1 MTPQGGLG
9 SRSREKLAAILRDTQ
24 GTISPSQAARVL
36 RLSKTR
42 AAQLLAFWAS
52 RGWLSRVQRG
62 LYVPIRLESKT
73 SEGPLEDPWVVATAL
88 YSPCYIGG
96 WSAAEHWG
104 LTEQIFRSVLV
115 ITTKKPRGRK
125 RVLKGTSFI
134 LRSVGSKAMFGLKPI
149 WRSGVR
155 VQVSDPA
162 RTVIDMLSDPSLA
175 GGIRPA
181 TDILTILLKEHPKDA
196 DRLIDYAKRLGN
208 GATFKRLGFLLE
220 TLQLDRPSIV
230 AACQKQLT
238 MGYVR
243 LDPALPSQHLI
254 TAWRLWVPKA
264 WKSERS
270 ND

>member
-1 MTPQGGLG
+1 MVPQGGLG
-9 SRSREKLAAILRDTQ
+9 SRSREKLAAVLRDTQ
-24 GTISPSQAARVL
+24 GTISPSQAAGAL
-36 RLSKTR
+36 NLSKPR

-115 ITTKKPRGRK
+115 ITTKKPRSRK
-125 RVLKGTSFI
+125 RVLKGTSFV
-134 LRSVGSKAMFGLKPI
+134 LRSVGSKAMFGLKSV
-149 WRSGVR
+149 WRGPVR

-175 GGIRPA
+175 GGIRPVA
-181 TDILTILLKEHPKDA
+181 DMLTIFLKEHPKDA
-196 DRLIDYAKRLGN
+196 DRLIEYGKRLGN
-208 GATFKRLGFLLE
+208 GAVFKRLGFLLE
-220 TLQLDRPSIV
+220 FLRLDHPSLI
-230 AACQKQLT
+230 AACRKQLT
-238 MGYVR
+238 SGYVK
-243 LDPALPSQHLI
+243 LDPTLPSEHLI
-254 TAWRLWVPKA
+254 TTWRLWVPKA
-264 WKSERS
+264 WKPERA

>member
-1 MTPQGGLG
+1 VIPQGGLG
-9 SRSREKLAAILRDTQ
+9 SRSREKLAAVLRDAQ
-24 GTISPSQAARVL
+24 GTISPSQAARALKV
-36 RLSKTR
+36 SKPR

-62 LYVPIRLESKT
+62 LYVPIRLESRT
-73 SEGPLEDPWVVATAL
+73 SEGPLEDPWVATAL

-115 ITTKKPRGRK
+115 ITTKKPRHRK

-134 LRSVGSKAMFGLKPI
+134 LRSVGSKALFGLKPI
-149 WRSGVR
+149 WRGRVR

-162 RTVIDMLSDPSLA
+162 RTVIDLLSDPSLA

-181 TDILTILLKEHPKDA
+181 ADMLTIFLKEHPKDA
-196 DRLIDYAKRLGN
+196 DRLIEYAKLLGN
-208 GATFKRLGFLLE
+208 GAAFKRLGFLLE
-220 TLQLDRPSIV
+220 ALRLDQPSLV
-230 AACQKQLT
+230 AACRNQLT
-238 MGYVR
+238 SGYVK
-243 LDPALPSQHLI
+243 LDPALASQQLI
-254 TAWRLWVPKA
+254 TVWRLWVPNA
-264 WKSERS
+264 WKPERG

>member
-1 MTPQGGLG
+1 MKPRGGLG
-9 SRSREKLAAILRDTQ
+9 SRSREKLSAVLRDTQ
-24 GTISPSQAARVL
+24 GTISPSQTARAL
-36 RLSKTR
+36 DLSKPR
-42 AAQLLAFWAS
+42 AAKLLAFWAS

-88 YSPCYIGG
+88 FSPCYIGG

-115 ITTKKPRGRK
+115 ITTKKPRLRK

-134 LRSVGSKAMFGLKPI
+134 LRSVGSKALFGLKPI
-149 WRSGVR
+149 WRGGVR

-181 TDILTILLKEHPKDA
+181 ADMLTIFLKEHPKDA
-196 DRLIDYAKRLGN
+196 DQLIEYAKRLGN

-220 TLQLDRPSIV
+220 TLQLDRPSLV
-230 AACQKQLT
+230 AVCRKQLT
-238 MGYVR
+238 TGYVK
-243 LDPALPSQHLI
+243 LDPALPSPHLI
-254 TAWRLWVPKA
+254 TTWRLWVPKV
-264 WKSERS
+264 WKPVRG

>member
-1 MTPQGGLG
+1 MTPRGGLG
-9 SRSREKLAAILRDTQ
+9 SQSREKLAAVLRDTQ
-24 GTISPSQAARVL
+24 GTISPSQAASAL
-36 RLSKTR
+36 ELSKQR

-88 YSPCYIGG
+88 FSPCYVGG

-104 LTEQIFRSVLV
+104 LTEQIFRSVLIV
-115 ITTKKPRGRK
+115 TTKKPRQRK

-134 LRSVGSKAMFGLKPI
+134 LRSVGNEAMFGLKPV
-149 WRSGVR
+149 WRTGMR

-162 RTVIDMLSDPSLA
+162 RTIIDMLSDPTLA

-181 TDILTILLKEHPKDA
+181 ADMLTMLLKEFPKDA
-196 DRLIDYAKRLGN
+196 DRLIEYAKRLGN

-220 TLQLDRPSIV
+220 TLKLDRPLLV
-230 AACQKQLT
+230 GACRKLLT
-238 MGYVR
+238 SGYVK
-243 LDPALPSQHLI
+243 LDPALPSQHLM
-254 TAWRLWVPKA
+254 TAWRLWVPTA
-264 WKSERS
+264 WKPEGA
-270 ND
+270 NG

>member
-1 MTPQGGLG
+1 MPSQGGLG
-9 SRSREKLAAILRDTQ
+9 SRSREKLAAVLRDTQ
-24 GTISPSQAARVL
+24 GTISPSQAAGAL
-36 RLSKTR
+36 KLSKLR

-73 SEGPLEDPWVVATAL
+73 REGPLEDPWIVATAL
-88 YSPCYIGG
+88 YAPCYIGG

-115 ITTKKPRGRK
+115 ITTKKPRVRK
-125 RVLKGTSFI
+125 RILKGTTFL
-134 LRSVGSKAMFGLKPI
+134 LRSVISKAMFGLKPV

-181 TDILTILLKEHPKDA
+181 ADVLTELLKEHPKD
-196 DRLIDYAKRLGN
+196 IDQLFEYAKRLGN
-208 GATFKRLGFLLE
+208 GAAFKRLGFLLE
-220 TLQLDRPSIV
+220 ALQLGQPSLV
-230 AACQKQLT
+230 AACRENLT
-238 MGYVR
+238 SGYVK
-243 LDPALPSQHLI
+243 LDPALPSQQLI
-254 TAWRLWVPKA
+254 TAWRLWVPRA
-264 WKSERS
+264 WKQERG
-270 ND
+270 DD